1 MIFLSSFMKNILGT
15 QIKTICNQ
23 NNLIEYYFKNILDFC
38 DTVNFVSGWSL
49 IMANN
54 GYQNSFSYQ
63 SYTIFLFEA
72 SDAVSESNGDIISH
86 IVTEWGSLGKLTIG
100 LVNILDKSCACD
112 YKRPNNHVFS

>member
-38 DTVNFVSGWSL
+38 DTVNFVRGWSL

-54 GYQNSFSYQ
+54 GYQNKLVFP
-63 SYTIFLFEA
+63 T
-72 SDAVSESNGDIISH
+72 SH
-86 IVTEWGSLGKLTIG
+86 ILFSFLKLVMQFQKVMVI
-100 LVNILDKSCACD
+100 S
-112 YKRPNNHVFS
+112 